1 MLIWITWTI
10 WSGKWVVVDYLV
22 DKYWFAH
29 YSARHYFT
37 QILQEQW
44 LEVTRPNMIQLANG
58 LREEHGGSY
67 IIWQLIQQA
76 QEAWHNAVVESIR
89 AVDEVNLLKAS
100 WWILIGVTA
109 DQQMRYERVV
119 QRGTSLDHITF
130 EQFKFDEHF
139 EGSSPDPAKSNIF
152 ACLPLCD
159 QVFLNEW
166 TLDDLYAQLDTYFES
181 LNLTT

>member
-10 WSGKWVVVDYLV
+10 WSGKWIVADYLIE
-22 DKYWFAH
+22 KYWFTH
-29 YSARHYFT
+29 YSARDYFT
-37 QILQEQW
+37 HILQSQW
-44 LEVTRPNMIQLANG
+44 LEVTRPNMTALANG

-67 IIWQLIQQA
+67 IIWQLTKQA
-76 QEAWHNAVVESIR
+76 QAAWHDAVIESIR
-89 AVDEVNLLKAS
+89 AVDEVTLLKEHG
-100 WWILIGVTA
+100 WILIGVTA
-109 DQQMRYERVV
+109 GQQMRYDRVV

-159 QVFLNEW
+159 KLFLNEW
-166 TLDDLYAQLDTYFES
+166 SLDELHAQLDDYVAS